1 MNGYYSWPNSNFY
14 QAHILGTTYSNLIA
28 INLRASSK
36 NWYLVRIGPKPV
48 VKKNH
53 WTF

>member
-28 INLRASSK
+28 IKFKS
-36 NWYLVRIGPKPV
+36 
-48 VKKNH
+48 
-53 WTF
+53 